1 MEFSTGGGMPPPQ
14 GMPQAAPQ
22 GMGLPQLLPGA
33 QQMFGAQLLNRVQPS
48 PELMAAPPTAPPGMQ
63 ININTPNFDALA
75 AAQAA
80 TRDRAAL
87 ALAGQAQGQF
97 GKGGGL
103 AGKGSGVS
111 GLVGQ
116 MGPTG
121 LFQGGGQQVEERS
134 RLSDNTP
141 YNMPGGR
148 PAPDNRFN
156 GIY

>member
-1 MEFSTGGGMPPPQ
+1 
-14 GMPQAAPQ
+14 
-22 GMGLPQLLPGA
+22 LLPGA

-48 PELMAAPPTAPPGMQ
+48 PAAMAAPAAPAGMQ
-63 ININTPNFDALA
+63 VNINTPNFDALA

-134 RLSDNTP
+134 RLSDNTQ
-141 YNMPGGR
+141 YNVPGGR

>member
-1 MEFSTGGGMPPPQ
+1 
-14 GMPQAAPQ
+14 
-22 GMGLPQLLPGA
+22 MGLPQLLPGA

-48 PELMAAPPTAPPGMQ
+48 PELMAAPPAAPPGMQ

-87 ALAGQAQGQF
+87 ALAGQGQ

-103 AGKGSGVS
+103 AGKGSGIS
-111 GLVGQ
+111 GLTQ
-116 MGPTG
+116 
-121 LFQGGGQQVEERS
+121 QQVMDNQS
-134 RLSDNTP
+134 RASDNSD
-141 YNMPGGR
+141 YREPGGR
-148 PAPDNRFN
+148 SGGYREGSDNRFN